1 MITIALDENGDFEGS
16 KNSGESTPLY
26 IAGIVYDDGGN
37 DKDTK
42 YEMQRLD
49 EYFRAVA
56 SEKADGDSV
65 CCYPQDLHVNNQG
78 VNNTNVRR
86 MKSRLGESLPEFIQY
101 GTYKNKKIGKF
112 PRQGQYRITMMLK
125 SNTGKTILNHKST
138 SNLINDGYASN
149 LYVNMA
155 YSIVSR
161 LVFHNPYNLHVTK
174 VKFDLATR
182 LVPVKASDQELCRNY
197 LSLGYK
203 DYKFDPNRAP
213 ADYKNGTMRYF
224 QVANDS
230 NYRTALDLKLLET
243 NRLDLESDWFSVRSI
258 YYGADEKTS
267 IKYTFLYLADVI
279 CSIFNHKKTGDNIT
293 KWQQSFVEQAKQLT
307 GSSQNLIFM
316 YDDID
321 MDYEAAV
328 MAYQQKDYY
337 KVLTTLFKSKHSNSN
352 FTSYYW
358 KQWFPKI
365 EEWINNIK
373 DKEAIEEAVRQFAKY
388 ANSNLL
394 KQDELVYLYNHLE
407 PLVANLEIFEASKYA
422 FYDAGIT
429 AYNHIGNSQ
438 MAERCF
444 EIAKGFAKYCH
455 VEDYLLTLKR
465 RVVMLND
472 QYRYKE
478 ALSLAKE
485 ILEYED
491 ELASLRELLVE
502 SGDVSSIS
510 KGRALSLCGQVY
522 AYMRDSQAENCFKE
536 ALDQFDEQSID
547 YNITLSYLLH
557 YYIDMGI
564 RESYERYAP
573 IYFGGHNDVWNQ
585 FKYLKDMTE
594 DEQKQQSFKFAF
606 YVYIKALYTF
616 YLDQLN
622 SEKRRDLFKWVQ
634 NLPKSSKSEHL
645 NGHPWEL
652 IYKYF
657 ALIAV
662 TFKKQELADE
672 CIQLTQTVVQE
683 RAAAIDNII
692 AGGLVEYYTLVG
704 KSDMAEQAK
713 ELFTNNEIREHYKE
727 LLVYMFR

>member
-1 MITIALDENGDFEGS
+1 M
-16 KNSGESTPLY
+16 
-26 IAGIVYDDGGN
+26 
-37 DKDTK
+37 
-42 YEMQRLD
+42 
-49 EYFRAVA
+49 
-56 SEKADGDSV
+56 
-65 CCYPQDLHVNNQG
+65 
-78 VNNTNVRR
+78 
-86 MKSRLGESLPEFIQY
+86 
-101 GTYKNKKIGKF
+101 
-112 PRQGQYRITMMLK
+112 
-125 SNTGKTILNHKST
+125 
-138 SNLINDGYASN
+138 
-149 LYVNMA
+149 
-155 YSIVSR
+155 
-161 LVFHNPYNLHVTK
+161 
-174 VKFDLATR
+174 
-182 LVPVKASDQELCRNY
+182 
-197 LSLGYK
+197 
-203 DYKFDPNRAP
+203 
-213 ADYKNGTMRYF
+213 
-224 QVANDS
+224 
-230 NYRTALDLKLLET
+230 
-243 NRLDLESDWFSVRSI
+243 
-258 YYGADEKTS
+258 
-267 IKYTFLYLADVI
+267 ADVI
-279 CSIFNHKKTGDNIT
+279 CSILNHNKIGKNIT
-293 KWQQSFVEQAKQLT
+293 QWQQSFVEQAKQLT

-352 FTSYYW
+352 FTTYYW
-358 KQWFPKI
+358 EQWFPKI
-365 EEWINNIK
+365 EEWITNVK
-373 DKEAIEEAVRQFAKY
+373 DKEAIEEAVHQFAKY

-407 PLVANLEIFEASKYA
+407 PLVANLEISEASKYA

-455 VEDYLLTLKR
+455 VEEYLLTLKR

-472 QYRYKE
+472 QYRYGE

-536 ALDQFDEQSID
+536 ALAQFDEQSID

-557 YYIDMGI
+557 HYIDMGI